1 MNDETKEDPSPK
13 RSPRLWTEMSVTE
26 LCADHPGLG
35 DYIAQLESRHDAAQ
49 ARIAAA
55 ETQVMVMRDEEAQ
68 RVKLKA
74 VQALI
79 DKNQIEADA
88 RSRKA
93 MESIGISTHWS
104 YTAGKT
110 VNAMVLELVDVVKAL
125 MAKEETRIVPKEKG

>member
-1 MNDETKEDPSPK
+1 MNDDTKEDPSPK
-13 RSPRLWTEMSVTE
+13 RGPRPWTEMGVAE
-26 LCADHPGLG
+26 LCANHPGLSE
-35 DYIAQLESRHDAAQ
+35 YIAQLESRHDVAQ
-49 ARIAAA
+49 ARLAAA

-74 VQALI
+74 VQCLI
-79 DKNQIEADA
+79 DKNQHEADA

-125 MAKEETRIVPKEKG
+125 RGKP

>member
-1 MNDETKEDPSPK
+1 MSDDTKEDPSPK
-13 RSPRLWTEMSVTE
+13 RGCRPWTEMSVTE
-26 LCADHPGLG
+26 LCADHPGLSE
-35 DYIAQLESRHDAAQ
+35 YIAQLESRHDASQ

-79 DKNQIEADA
+79 DKNQHESDA
-88 RSRKA
+88 KSRAA
-93 MESIGISTHWS
+93 MESIGIVGHWS

-110 VNAMVLELVDVVKAL
+110 VNAMVLELVEVVKAL
-125 MAKEETRIVPKEKG
+125 RAKP